1 MFSTFKQKLLLGVFV
16 FLILSIPVGAY
27 LASQRQNPNISAK
40 QEDKPPVTKLRE
52 STQSAQS
59 LLGEKPTTT
68 TPTPKPSSSTPA
80 TSFGP
85 TMELKLIL
93 EGRPLK
99 KMASKIFIGIADAA
113 SKTNLKYLLS
123 FNIDLPDSG
132 EFKGISLAGLTAGT
146 SYQAVIKGPA
156 QIATSSAFVMAA
168 TTTNLNSNQP
178 ITLITG
184 DLNEDNTINSAD
196 YSIAK
201 KAFGSS
207 SGDPN
212 WNDNV
217 DFNKDGIINSADIAI
232 ILRNMAKI
240 GDSGLWVS
248 QIPASGSAILNT
260 ESPISSASGAT
271 ESPRPGYWLW
281 VPGL

>member
-1 MFSTFKQKLLLGVFV
+1 MFSTLKQKLLLGVFV

-40 QEDKPPVTKLRE
+40 QDKSPVTKLRE
-52 STQSAQS
+52 STQSASS
-59 LLGEKPTTT
+59 LLGGQPTTT
-68 TPTPKPSSSTPA
+68 TPTPKSSSSTQA

-85 TMELKLIL
+85 TMELKLLL
-93 EGRPLK
+93 EGRPIG
-99 KMASKIFIGIADAA
+99 KMASKIFIGIADAT
-113 SKTNLKYLLS
+113 SRTNLRYLLS
-123 FNIDLPDSG
+123 FNIDLPNSG

-168 TTTNLNSNQP
+168 TTTNLNSGQS

-184 DLNEDNTINSAD
+184 DLNEDNVINSAD

-201 KAFGSS
+201 NAFGSTPPDS
-207 SGDPN
+207 H

-217 DFNKDGIINSADIAI
+217 DFNRDGIVNSADISI
-232 ILRNMAKI
+232 IIRNMAKV

-248 QIPASGSAILNT
+248 QIPASGSASLDIQ
-260 ESPISSASGAT
+260 SPPSSSSGAT
-271 ESPRPGYWLW
+271 QSPRQGYWLW
-281 VPGL
+281 VPGI